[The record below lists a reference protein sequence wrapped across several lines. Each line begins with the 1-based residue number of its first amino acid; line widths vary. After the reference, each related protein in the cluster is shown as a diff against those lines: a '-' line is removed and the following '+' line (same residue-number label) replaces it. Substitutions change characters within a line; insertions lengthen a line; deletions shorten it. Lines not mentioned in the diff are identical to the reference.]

1 VNRLLLTL
9 LAGLFYLVF
18 STGVFAVPQCDA
30 IFTDPPTGNHNP
42 GLVPP
47 DDIGP
52 RLGNLTCTKWGCSGH
67 SSRFAPGDYDFATG
81 DFQNKSY
88 MSTTGKTA
96 RLYFDNLS
104 MNNASINASGNAE
117 NLIIYVR
124 GDLSVAGQNY
134 LNGILYVAGTVT
146 FTGNAWIDGAIASG
160 GSLSFGGNGGADV
173 DLGAV
178 DDADFGGM
186 CDKGG
191 VSVDHY
197 RLEFTSDAL
206 SCAAKDILLR
216 ACVNADCSTQASVSS
231 SVELTKNGVK
241 YADVGFTGSA
251 QTQVWHPDGG
261 SVLLGLGTT
270 APSAPYRCYIDGALV
285 ANAQCLLDFA
295 DTGFYFDV
303 PDSTACKTGNSF
315 NLFAV
320 TKDTQTQ
327 QCKPLFANQ
336 TKTISFGFDY
346 LRPATVNNPAQL
358 TLNSLLS
365 PSDSIAIDGGG
376 TQTMQVH
383 FNGEGVASLSANY
396 PEAGV
401 VTLSAENNHTVSRPA
416 GGSET
421 LVLTHSDSFT
431 SAPAGFHFANVSAN
445 GRCDASDP
453 YDADCKVLAAAGEP
467 FSMQV
472 TAACWQSDDDK
483 DFGNNKALQN
493 FEHGGLSV
501 VSQVVQPDTGVNG
514 VLGSDSLAFSLS
526 SGVSAQIID
535 DQSWSEVGTMK
546 VALGA
551 DVSFEGVTIPASQ
564 SSSEVFGRF
573 TPAYLE
579 ITGNDPEAAQSCG
592 PFTYL
597 DQPFGFKTGTEPN
610 IQVAGLN
617 AQDKVTSNYQI
628 GDWWRYKHRDEADR
642 NQWPERSYQDST
654 GLAVI
659 GDSQAPALSG
669 QVNYRGSPNIAELIG
684 AQPSY
689 RRTQT
694 PQEPFDAKFDL
705 ILSALDVSDEDGI
718 CYRDSASA
726 ACRGFTFSDIG
737 DGKAFELR
745 YGRLVLENGYG
756 PQSEGLRLPLRSEYV
771 SSVTAGVTTWTLNG
785 DDNCSVFNT
794 QTSLDAGE
802 SATSGLYRILPSGF
816 PDLQAYSDSGLSLR
830 SGALVNGVGNLY
842 FAIPNQAGEV
852 PLKLHVEPWL
862 KGYWNYPGNAAD
874 TLFDPRANAYFGTYR
889 GHDKII
895 YWREVK

>member
-1 VNRLLLTL
+1 MNRFLLTL
-9 LAGLFYLVF
+9 LAGLLYLVF

-52 RLGNLTCTKWGCSGH
+52 RLGNLSCFKGACSGH
-67 SSRFAPGDYDFATG
+67 SPEFSAGDYDFATG
-81 DFQNKSY
+81 SFGNRSVIT
-88 MSTTGKTA
+88 TTGKTA

-104 MNNASINASGNAE
+104 MNNASINASGKAE

-134 LNGILYVAGTVT
+134 INGILYVAGTVT

-160 GSLSFGGNGGADV
+160 GSLSFDGNGGADV

-231 SVELTKNGVK
+231 SVELTKDGVK

-261 SVLLGLGTT
+261 SVRLGLGAT
-270 APSAPYRCYIDGALV
+270 APAAPYRCYIDGALV
-285 ANAQCLLDFA
+285 DNLQCLLDFA

-303 PDSTACKTGNSF
+303 PDSTACKTGSSF

-346 LRPATVNNPAQL
+346 LRPATVNNPAKL

-365 PSDSIAIDGGG
+365 PTGSVAIDGGG
-376 TQTMQVH
+376 TQAMQVH

-401 VTLSAENNHTVSRPA
+401 VTLSAEHSHTVSRPA

-421 LVLTHSDSFT
+421 LVLSHSDNFT

-445 GRCDASDP
+445 GRCDAGDP
-453 YDADCKVLAAAGEP
+453 YDAGCKVLAAAGEP

-472 TAACWQSDDDK
+472 TAACWQSDEDK
-483 DFGNNKALQN
+483 DFSGNTALQN
-493 FEHGGLSV
+493 FEHNGLSV

-514 VLGSDSLAFSLS
+514 VLGRDSLSFSLS

-535 DQSWSEVGTMK
+535 DQSWSEVGTMQ
-546 VALGA
+546 VALGS
-551 DVSFEGVTIPASQ
+551 DVSYEGVTIPASQ

-573 TPAYLE
+573 TPAYLS
-579 ITGNDPEAAQSCG
+579 ITGNTPEAVQSCG
-592 PFTYL
+592 TFTYL
-597 DQPFGFKTGTEPN
+597 DQPFGFKTGAEPS
-610 IQVAGLN
+610 IQVAGFD
-617 AQDKVTSNYQI
+617 AQGRVTTNYQN
-628 GDWWRYKHRDEADR
+628 GDWWRYKHRDEAER
-642 NQWPERSYQDST
+642 NQWSERSYQDGT
-654 GLAVI
+654 KKAVI
-659 GDSQAPALSG
+659 ADSQAPAHSG
-669 QVNYRGSPNIAELIG
+669 QVNYRGSPNVAELIG

-689 RRTQT
+689 QRTQT

-705 ILSALDVSDEDGI
+705 VLSALDVSDEDGI

-726 ACRGFTFSDIG
+726 PCRGFTFSDIG

-745 YGRLVLENGYG
+745 YGRMVLENGYG
-756 PQSEGLRLPLRSEYV
+756 PQSESLRLPLRSEYV
-771 SSVTAGVTTWTLNG
+771 SSATAGVPVWTLNG

-802 SATSGLYRILPSGF
+802 TATSGLYRVLPSGF

-842 FAIPNQAGEV
+842 FAIPNQAGEL

-862 KGYWNYPGNAAD
+862 KGYWNYPGDAAD

>member
-1 VNRLLLTL
+1 MNRTLLSL
-9 LAGLFYLVF
+9 LAGLLYLLF
-18 STGVFAVPQCDA
+18 SAAVFAVPQCDE

-52 RLGNLTCTKWGCSGH
+52 RLGNLTCTKWGCTGH
-67 SSRFAPGDYDFATG
+67 RPQFSPGDYDFAAG
-81 DFQNKSY
+81 DFQNKSF

-117 NLIIYVR
+117 NLIIYIR

-134 LNGILYVAGTVT
+134 INGILYVAGTVT

-173 DLGAV
+173 DLDVV
-178 DDADFGGM
+178 DDADFDGM

-206 SCAAKDILLR
+206 SCVAKDILLR
-216 ACVNADCSTQASVSS
+216 ACVNDDCSTQATISS
-231 SVELTKNGVK
+231 SVQLTKNGVK
-241 YADVGFTGSA
+241 YADVGFTGST
-251 QTQVWHPDGG
+251 QTQMSHPDGG

-285 ANAQCLLDFA
+285 DNSQCLLNFE

-303 PDSTACKTGNSF
+303 PDSTACKTGSSF

-336 TKTISFGFDY
+336 TKTVNFGFDY
-346 LRPATVNNPAQL
+346 LRPAVVNNPAQL

-365 PSDSIAIDGGG
+365 PTDSVAIDGGG
-376 TQTMQVH
+376 AQAMQVH
-383 FNGEGVASLSANY
+383 FNADGVASLSANY

-401 VTLSAENNHTVSRPA
+401 VKLSAEHNHTVSQPT
-416 GGSET
+416 GGTET
-421 LVLTHSDSFT
+421 LILSHSDSFT

-453 YDADCKVLAAAGEP
+453 YDANCKVLAAAGEP

-472 TAACWQSDDDK
+472 TATCWQSDDDK
-483 DFGNNKALQN
+483 DFSNNSALQN

-501 VSQVVQPDTGVNG
+501 VSQVVQPDVGVNG
-514 VLGSDSLAFSLS
+514 VLGRDSLAFSLS
-526 SGVSAQIID
+526 SGASAQIIN
-535 DQSWSEVGTMK
+535 DQSWSEVGTMQ
-546 VALGA
+546 VALA
-551 DVSFEGVTIPASQ
+551 SDVSFEGVTISASQ
-564 SSSEVFGRF
+564 SSSDVFGRF
-573 TPAYLE
+573 TPAYLDV
-579 ITGNDPEAAQSCG
+579 TGNSPEALASCG
-592 PFTYL
+592 AFTYL
-597 DQPFGFKTGTEPN
+597 EQPFGFTTGLEPR
-610 IQVAGLN
+610 IQVAGFN
-617 AQDKVTSNYQI
+617 AEDKVTTNYQL
-628 GDWWRYKHRDEADR
+628 GDWWRYKHRDEAER
-642 NQWPERSYQDST
+642 NQWAERSYQDST

-659 GDSQAPALSG
+659 ADSQAPALSG
-669 QVNYRGSPNIAELIG
+669 QVNYLSLPNIAELIG
-684 AQPSY
+684 AEPSY
-689 RRTQT
+689 QRTQT
-694 PQEPFDAKFDL
+694 PLAPFDAKFDL
-705 ILSALDVSDEDGI
+705 VLSVLDVSDEDGI
-718 CYRDSASA
+718 CYRDNASAS
-726 ACRGFTFSDIG
+726 CQEFSFSDIG

-745 YGRLVLENGYG
+745 YGRLVLDNGYG
-756 PQSEGLRLPLRSEYV
+756 PQSESLRLPLRSEYV
-771 SSVTAGVTTWTLNG
+771 SSVTAGVPTWTLNG
-785 DDNCSVFNT
+785 DDSCSVFNT

-802 SATSGLYRILPSGF
+802 GATTGLYRTLPTDF
-816 PDLQAYSDSGLSLR
+816 PDLQAYSNAALSLR
-830 SGALVNGVGNLY
+830 SGALMNGVGNLY
-842 FAIPNQAGEV
+842 FSIPNQAGEV
-852 PLKLHVEPWL
+852 PLKLHVSPWL
-862 KGYWNYPGNAAD
+862 KGYWNYPGDAAN

-895 YWREVK
+895 FWREVK

>member
-1 VNRLLLTL
+1 MTKIFQCFLGCLL
-9 LAGLFYLVF
+9 YLVF
-18 STGVFAVPQCDA
+18 STAVLAVPQCDE

-67 SSRFAPGDYDFATG
+67 SPQFAPGDYDFAIG
-81 DFQNKSY
+81 SFENKSY
-88 MSTTGKTA
+88 MSTTGKTT
-96 RLYFDNLS
+96 RLYFDSLS
-104 MNNASINASGNAE
+104 MNNASINASGKAE

-124 GDLSVAGQNY
+124 GNLSVAGQNY
-134 LNGILYVAGTVT
+134 VNGILYVVGDVS
-146 FTGNAWIDGAIASG
+146 FSGNAWIDGAIASG

-216 ACVNADCSTQASVSS
+216 ACVNDDCSTQASVSS
-231 SVELTKNGVK
+231 SVQLIKNKEK
-241 YADVGFTGSA
+241 YADVSVTGST

-261 SVLLGLGTT
+261 SVRLGLGTT
-270 APSAPYRCYIDGALV
+270 APAAPYRCYIDGAQVDNDL
-285 ANAQCLLDFA
+285 CLLNFA

-303 PDSTACKTGNSF
+303 PDGTACKTGNSF

-336 TKTISFGFDY
+336 TKTVNFGFDY
-346 LRPATVNNPAQL
+346 LRPAPVNNPAQL

-365 PSDSIAIDGGG
+365 PTDTVAIDGGG
-376 TQTMQVH
+376 TQAMQVH
-383 FNGEGVASLSANY
+383 FNSEGVASLSANY

-401 VTLSAENNHTVSRPA
+401 VKLSAEYQHTVNLPS
-416 GGSET
+416 GDTET
-421 LVLTHSDSFT
+421 LILTHSDSFT
-431 SAPAGFHFANVSAN
+431 SAPAGFHFANVAAN
-445 GRCDASDP
+445 SRCDASDP
-453 YDADCKVLAAAGEP
+453 YDAGCKVLAAAGEA

-483 DFGNNKALQN
+483 DFGGNTALQN
-493 FEHGGLSV
+493 FEHAGLSV
-501 VSQVVQPDTGVNG
+501 VSQVVAPEAGVNG
-514 VLGSDSLAFSLS
+514 VLGRDSLAFSLS
-526 SGVSAQIID
+526 SGASAQVVD

-546 VALGA
+546 VALGS

-564 SSSEVFGRF
+564 SSSQVFGRF
-573 TPAYLE
+573 TPAYLK
-579 ITGNDPEAAQSCG
+579 ITGNDPEAAPACG
-592 PFTYL
+592 SFTYL
-597 DQPFGFKTGTEPN
+597 DQPFGFTTGLEPS
-610 IQVAGLN
+610 IQVTGFN

-628 GDWWRYKHRDEADR
+628 GDWWRYKHRDEAER
-642 NQWPERSYQDST
+642 NQWAERSYQDST
-654 GLAVI
+654 GSAVI

-669 QVNYRGSPNIAELIG
+669 TVNYLSSPNVAELIG
-684 AQPSY
+684 AEPSY
-689 RRTQT
+689 QRTQT
-694 PQEPFDAKFDL
+694 PLAPFDAKFDL
-705 ILSALDVSDEDGI
+705 VLSALDVSDEDGI
-718 CYRDSASA
+718 CYQDSATA
-726 ACRGFTFSDIG
+726 ACRGFSFSDIG

-745 YGRLVLENGYG
+745 YGRMVLENGYG
-756 PQSEGLRLPLRSEYV
+756 PQSESLRLPLHSEYV
-771 SSVTAGVTTWTLNG
+771 SNVTDGVPVWTLNG
-785 DDNCSVFNT
+785 DDSCSVFNT
-794 QTSLDAGE
+794 LTSLDAGE
-802 SATSGLYRILPSGF
+802 TATTGLYRVLPSGF

-830 SGALVNGVGNLY
+830 SGALVNGVANLY